1 MMAGGRGPIKE
12 PIIAR
17 VVRKISQRSGIW
29 VEMMKRRQSVI
40 WRTGERELKREETQR
55 PWDEKQPGPLKG
67 Q

>member
-40 WRTGERELKREETQR
+40 
-55 PWDEKQPGPLKG
+55 
-67 Q
+67 